1 MCDLFSFIILQN
13 AVFTFTAFC
22 SIIIAKG
29 GIDMGF
35 LGFSVLYSIV
45 INLAAWAL

>member
-1 MCDLFSFIILQN
+1 MLL
-13 AVFTFTAFC
+13 
-22 SIIIAKG
+22 KG
-29 GIDMGF
+29 GIGMGF